1 MTKKKLTLGD
11 LIENK
16 EKLLGIKKTTKDLY
30 IETLDAVITIERPDR
45 ALVMDTLE
53 LSEDKNFDGNPDEY
67 LVYNVMVEPNLK
79 DAELQKI
86 YECKEPTDIVSKIFD
101 MGTVKGIAEQA
112 LGMAGFD
119 SKVTAVE
126 ELKN

>member
-16 EKLLGIKKTTKDLY
+16 EKLLGIKKTTKELY
-30 IETLDAVITIERPDR
+30 LETLDATVTIERPDR
-45 ALVMDTLE
+45 ALVMETLE
-53 LSEDKNFDGNPDEY
+53 LSDDKNYNGNPDEY
-67 LVYNVMVEPNLK
+67 LVYNVMVEPSLK
-79 DAELQKI
+79 DKELQKI